1 MFTEYHSKYYPVRTR
16 GAHFFQ
22 SSLCGSQV
30 PITHRAPIDR
40 AFFVNSD
47 LTKLRQRRQ
56 RDVKKKKKTKE
67 LMSKTATLHVHHTF
81 LYISLKSLHK

>member
-1 MFTEYHSKYYPVRTR
+1 MFTENHSKYYPVGTL

-22 SSLCGSQV
+22 SSLCGSQL

-47 LTKLRQRRQ
+47 LTKLRRRRQ
-56 RDVKKKKKTKE
+56 RDVKKKKTIE

-81 LYISLKSLHK
+81 LYISLQSLHK